1 LGSIVAS
8 APAFSAASRFFASM
22 SSMIAPLP
30 PIAFNS
36 DSAISP
42 RPPAPKI
49 TIGELKAD
57 STFFSAL

>member
-1 LGSIVAS
+1 
-8 APAFSAASRFFASM
+8 
-22 SSMIAPLP
+22 LP

-36 DSAISP
+36 DSAIRP

-49 TIGELKAD
+49 TIGVLKSF